1 MEGQVVDVNALLDR
15 KADTEQPPSQD
26 DNGVLATM
34 SSTELFA
41 AAVFCVLCED
51 SKVDKA
57 EFVRFYKNAS
67 SLTGLSDPN
76 QLKALSEKIGAWVSA
91 VGLKQ
96 AVTEIAKRLQSLSGN
111 EEALALITVMNRMAE
126 SDGKITSAE
135 EAMIAKFRDA
145 LGGVVGDGTN
155 DSNQEIPLPPVQ
167 QEVSLETQQEILM
180 LALISLVSADG
191 EIKSEEFEA
200 IVEFTIA
207 NTPLADRKQ
216 VRQLA
221 DSALDRIKAADLEVI
236 VKDVA
241 ERLPNTFSKD
251 VVAQL
256 TQFITQLSEV
266 DGEGHESEQMIAT
279 QYLKALRQ
287 S

>member
-1 MEGQVVDVNALLDR
+1 M
-15 KADTEQPPSQD
+15 
-26 DNGVLATM
+26 
-34 SSTELFA
+34 
-41 AAVFCVLCED
+41 LCED

-266 DGEGHESEQMIAT
+266 DGEVHESEQMIAT

>member
-1 MEGQVVDVNALLDR
+1 
-15 KADTEQPPSQD
+15 
-26 DNGVLATM
+26 
-34 SSTELFA
+34 
-41 AAVFCVLCED
+41 
-51 SKVDKA
+51 
-57 EFVRFYKNAS
+57 
-67 SLTGLSDPN
+67 
-76 QLKALSEKIGAWVSA
+76 
-91 VGLKQ
+91 
-96 AVTEIAKRLQSLSGN
+96 
-111 EEALALITVMNRMAE
+111 
-126 SDGKITSAE
+126 
-135 EAMIAKFRDA
+135 MI
-145 LGGVVGDGTN
+145 
-155 DSNQEIPLPPVQ
+155 
-167 QEVSLETQQEILM
+167 

-266 DGEGHESEQMIAT
+266 DGEVHESEQMIAT